1 MKVLTYLMLAAVA
14 AAPVSAAP
22 QGAKPAA
29 AEKAATPGKA
39 TAGKAQQPITVYKT
53 ATCGCCG
60 KWVEHL
66 EAAGFTPTVNIV
78 PSMDQAPPTKG
89 VPPALR
95 SCHTATLEGYT
106 IEGHVPADVIRKL
119 LKERPK
125 IAGIAVPG
133 MPAGSPGMESPNP
146 VSYDIIAFDANGRTS
161 VFASK

>member
-1 MKVLTYLMLAAVA
+1 MKVLGYLVLAAVA
-14 AAPVSAAP
+14 AAPVYAAP
-22 QGAKPAA
+22 QAAKPAGKSA
-29 AEKAATPGKA
+29 TAGKTPGKA
-39 TAGKAQQPITVYKT
+39 AQAITVYRT

-66 EAAGFTPTVNIV
+66 EAAGFTPTVHIV

-89 VPPALR
+89 VPTALR

-106 IEGHVPADVIRKL
+106 IEGHVPADVIKKL

-146 VSYDIIAFDANGRTS
+146 VPYDIIAFDASGKTS